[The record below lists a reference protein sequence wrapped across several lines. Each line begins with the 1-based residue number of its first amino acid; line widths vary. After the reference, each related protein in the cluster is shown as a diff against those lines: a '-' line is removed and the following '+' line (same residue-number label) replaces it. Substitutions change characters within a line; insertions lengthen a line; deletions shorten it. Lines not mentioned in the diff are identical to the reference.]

1 MEQLKKLR
9 RRSLASLSFLI
20 LLLFVIGS
28 FGVYA
33 SNLCASEPEA
43 WYLYDVPADQLEG
56 TYVTVDLNWI

>member
-33 SNLCASEPEA
+33 SNLFASEPEA
-43 WYLYDVPADQLEG
+43 WYLYDVPADELEG